1 MNTPTSSPIPAVSK
15 SRAETTFRFLAEPTS
30 VNFGGKVHGGA
41 LMKWIDETAYA
52 CAAMWS
58 GRYAVTVSVGNIRF
72 RRPILVGNL
81 VELRA
86 RVVTTGRTSMHIH
99 ISVQAGDPKG
109 GELLQTTDCLIVMV
123 AVNENGQPV
132 PVPAFLPETDEKKR
146 LARYAIDVKEAL
158 DAIVELKPEEVAQG
172 KV

>member
-1 MNTPTSSPIPAVSK
+1 
-15 SRAETTFRFLAEPTS
+15 
-30 VNFGGKVHGGA
+30 
-41 LMKWIDETAYA
+41 
-52 CAAMWS
+52 
-58 GRYAVTVSVGNIRF
+58 
-72 RRPILVGNL
+72 
-81 VELRA
+81 
-86 RVVTTGRTSMHIH
+86 MHIH
-99 ISVQAGDPKG
+99 VSVQAGDPKG

-132 PVPAFLPETDEKKR
+132 PVPAFVPDTDEQKR